1 MKTVLL
7 VELLS
12 LLKTVIL
19 DFDRRVLVFFKGTVI
34 RVGEDLVGF
43 GFAFLGLGFNFAG
56 YLLYFSQALNYV
68 VGFFEHRLLI
78 FWV

>member
-1 MKTVLL
+1 
-7 VELLS
+7 
-12 LLKTVIL
+12 
-19 DFDRRVLVFFKGTVI
+19 VFFKGTVI
-34 RVGEDLVGF
+34 KVGADLVGF

-56 YLLYFSQALNYV
+56 YLFYFFQALNYV

>member
-1 MKTVLL
+1 M
-7 VELLS
+7 
-12 LLKTVIL
+12 
-19 DFDRRVLVFFKGTVI
+19 FFKGTVI
-34 RVGEDLVGF
+34 RVGADLV

-56 YLLYFSQALNYV
+56 YLFYFFQALNYV